1 MRIAKLSPL
10 SSIYE
15 AAFRGYNHFMD
26 FNAAEIIRNIATFM
40 PAFLIALVVH
50 EYAHAWMAFRFGDTT
65 SEYMGRL
72 TLNPAAHIDPLGT
85 IAFPL
90 LSIVTGSPIFFGW
103 AKPVPIDTTRFSHYR
118 KGLFWVSFAGPL
130 SNILLGFFTAFAL
143 VGFQLLVPQTF
154 GFHEGVKAM
163 LTSLLLLNFSLAIF
177 NLIPIP
183 PLDGSN
189 IVLSFLSPSA
199 SRQYIAL
206 QQYSFIFLLMLMF
219 SGALKIIAV
228 PIYFL
233 ANLCLT
239 IAGTVFGLAF
249 GL

>member
-1 MRIAKLSPL
+1 
-10 SSIYE
+10 
-15 AAFRGYNHFMD
+15 MD

-50 EYAHAWMAFRFGDTT
+50 EYAHAWMAHRFGDTT

-90 LSIVTGSPIFFGW
+90 LSIVTGSSIFFGW
-103 AKPVPIDTTRFSHYR
+103 AKPVPIDTARFSNYR

-130 SNILLGFFTAFAL
+130 SNLILGLFTAFAL
-143 VGFQLLVPQTF
+143 VGFQVFVPETF
-154 GFHEGVKAM
+154 GFYEGLKAM
-163 LTSLLLLNFSLAIF
+163 LFSLLLLNFSLAIF

-189 IVLSFLSPSA
+189 IVLSFLSDSA
-199 SRQYIAL
+199 ARHYMAF
-206 QQYSFIFLLMLMF
+206 QQYSFFLLLFLMF
-219 SGALKIIAV
+219 SGALRVIAI
-228 PIYFL
+228 PIRFL
-233 ANLCLT
+233 AELSLA
-239 IAGTVFGLAF
+239 IAASVFGFAL
-249 GL
+249 GQ